1 MPRRVRRGGAPRREA
16 RGEKGDLA
24 VVVGKDALVA
34 EALADFLVEVL
45 RENGYDDATKETP
58 CEEEEDVA

>member
-1 MPRRVRRGGAPRREA
+1 M
-16 RGEKGDLA
+16 
-24 VVVGKDALVA
+24 VVGKDALVA